1 MKNLKEVQAEV
12 KKEVS
17 VLNQL
22 VKRGAN
28 AEVIEAQKK
37 SVAKIKAELEEI
49 KNTPTEKA
57 IQSAATADFMIFN
70 VVKDGEILKE
80 SKKIAFVK
88 HNRPVDIKRVDKF
101 IHLIGND
108 KYEKAYPIIVAE
120 AEKVLEYNY
129 TVVDV
134 KGQEI
139 NREEA
144 EGYYVILDG
153 QHRGTA
159 FAKLAATADMD
170 IEIPNVHIRNAEN
183 IGEYLVDINDA
194 AKSWDSKD
202 KYAVAGLTSKE
213 EAIQTISE
221 KIGEGFNPS
230 TAAIIYLGKKISSNC
245 LNQALKGEDVK
256 YPKGTLFNK
265 ERGDKFI
272 TLCKMAGMEVSLIT
286 KHYYIDGFNSYA
298 ISTNEDTAFGAL
310 KEIGKLKD
318 FQKRIKAVKDG
329 NDFIQLLKDVA

>member
-57 IQSAATADFMIFN
+57 IQSVATADFMIFN
-70 VVKDGEILKE
+70 VVKEGEISKE

-88 HNRPVDIKRVDKF
+88 HNRPVDMKRVDKF

-144 EGYYVILDG
+144 EEYYVILDG
-153 QHRGTA
+153 
-159 FAKLAATADMD
+159 
-170 IEIPNVHIRNAEN
+170 
-183 IGEYLVDINDA
+183 
-194 AKSWDSKD
+194 
-202 KYAVAGLTSKE
+202 
-213 EAIQTISE
+213 
-221 KIGEGFNPS
+221 
-230 TAAIIYLGKKISSNC
+230 
-245 LNQALKGEDVK
+245 
-256 YPKGTLFNK
+256 
-265 ERGDKFI
+265 
-272 TLCKMAGMEVSLIT
+272 
-286 KHYYIDGFNSYA
+286 
-298 ISTNEDTAFGAL
+298 
-310 KEIGKLKD
+310 
-318 FQKRIKAVKDG
+318 
-329 NDFIQLLKDVA
+329 

>member
-12 KKEVS
+12 KKEES

-28 AEVIEAQKK
+28 AEVIEAQKR
-37 SVAKIKAELEEI
+37 SVAKVKGELEEI

-57 IQSAATADFMIFN
+57 IQSVATADFMIFN
-70 VVKDGEILKE
+70 VVKEGD
-80 SKKIAFVK
+80 SSTDFVK
-88 HNRPVDIKRVDKF
+88 HNRPVDMKRVDKF

-144 EGYYVILDG
+144 EEYYVILDG

-170 IEIPNVHIRNAEN
+170 IEIPNAHIRNAEN

-329 NDFIQLLKDVA
+329 NDFIQLLKDAA